1 MLHARRGSSPAWRMG
16 GLGRGGGAKAY
27 DKFASCCDDRTDVLH
42 CIRGFGASVIR
53 YCCYLCTMDCSG
65 EEDQVMFYTAYMLAD
80 SVSDG
85 RISGAVVKRL
95 VRCSCLKVED
105 EKQL

>member
-1 MLHARRGSSPAWRMG
+1 MAAARRHMISLLA
-16 GLGRGGGAKAY
+16 AVTTA
-27 DKFASCCDDRTDVLH
+27 RTLH
-42 CIRGFGASVIR
+42 CIREFGASVIR
-53 YCCYLCTMDCSG
+53 YYCYLCTMDCSG
-65 EEDQVMFYTAYMLAD
+65 EEDQVMFYTAYLLAD